1 LKEKILSHAKINV
14 FLYVTS
20 KREDGFHNL
29 YSLMTRI
36 SLCDDIIVEHGRNG
50 ISISCDHPDVPED
63 ESNLAYKAADL
74 FYTSLPEPDINPD
87 RGNGIAVT
95 IVKRIPPGGGLGGGS
110 SNAACVL
117 ACLNRKFNYP
127 FSDQDLMRLGLKLG
141 ADVPFFLFG
150 SPAIATGVGEKLEKI
165 PCLKPYFLV
174 LCDPGISACTADV
187 YKNMDY
193 RLTLTPK
200 YYKNTG
206 LNVLLREQ
214 ETDVKN
220 LAHNDLEESACSL
233 YPEIGQTKEQME
245 RALGRKV
252 FMTGSGA
259 SLFALFAD
267 RSNAVRGF
275 EKLAEKWEGT
285 GKNVFL
291 SSFEQE

>member
-1 LKEKILSHAKINV
+1 MKERILSHAKINV

-20 KREDGFHNL
+20 RRDDGFHNL

-36 SLCDDIIVEHGRNG
+36 SLCDDIFIDYGGNG
-50 ISISCDHPDVPED
+50 ISIACDHPDVPED

-74 FYTSLPEPDINPD
+74 FYRSLPSMDPDK
-87 RGNGIAVT
+87 GNGVAIT

-110 SNAACVL
+110 SNAASVL

-127 FSDQDLMRLGLKLG
+127 FSRRELMNLGLKLG
-141 ADVPFFLFG
+141 ADVPFFLFE

-165 PCLKPYFLV
+165 PRLKPYFIV
-174 LCDPGISACTADV
+174 LCDPGISACTAEV

-193 RLTLTPK
+193 RLTLNHK

-206 LNVLLREQ
+206 LNVSLRGQ

-233 YPEIGQTKEQME
+233 YPEIRQTKEQME
-245 RALGRKV
+245 RVLGRKV

-259 SLFALFAD
+259 SLFALFSD
-267 RSNAVRGF
+267 RSNAETGF
-275 EKLAEKWEGT
+275 EKISGQWDGT
-285 GKNVFL
+285 GKKVFL
-291 SSFEQE
+291 CSFDQDN